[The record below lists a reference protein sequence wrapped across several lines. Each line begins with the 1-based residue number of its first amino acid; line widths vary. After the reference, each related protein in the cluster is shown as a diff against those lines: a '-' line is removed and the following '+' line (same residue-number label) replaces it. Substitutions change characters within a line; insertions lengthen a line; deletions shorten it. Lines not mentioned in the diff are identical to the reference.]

1 MRYLYLE
8 VIVILGLCEAL
19 LKLPEFRELIDRLDK
34 QMPTTAFGG
43 LNSIHKSHFAGAI
56 RRLTGRGVLLI
67 AADEQEAKRL
77 ADDAA
82 VIAGEECP
90 VLPSREFMFHNV
102 ETASHE
108 WEAARLE
115 MFDALANGHL
125 GFLASTPEAL
135 LERTIPMDVLRGTSY
150 NLTVGKQYDIN
161 DIKLHLIRG
170 GYTLCERVEGCGQYA
185 MRGGILDVFSPGS
198 KYPIRVDFFDDEID
212 TMGYFDTMTQRRIE
226 NVNTFNILPSRE
238 TLAECCEGGS
248 KGLASKIE
256 DIIKSLSRKRKLPEG
271 LLDTLRQDTEKVRQ
285 RGSFDAVDRYL
296 ALIYNE
302 KSCALDYLRDDF
314 IILCVD
320 SLRIKERIKSYEWQM
335 SEDIKTLLENGIMAS
350 EQTDLFCDNHEYL
363 SKLEAHSTVLLETFV
378 GAGIEPRPK
387 AILTTMAKQL
397 PSYGG
402 SYDTAV
408 QDARHYA
415 NENYTEIVLASGERK
430 AVHLDEKLRQSG
442 IKSAIDYNLNAL
454 PDKPIAIVTLG
465 SLSAGMEYPTAKI
478 AVITEGQLYAP
489 TAKKKP
495 KKKKSNRETINSYS
509 DLSIGDLV
517 VHEHH
522 GIGRFSGIEKIKSDG
537 VERDYI
543 KLTYSGTD
551 VLFVPATQL
560 ELVSKYVGAG
570 EDVPVKLNKLG
581 GSDWQKAKSKAKGA
595 AKDMAKKLIA
605 LYAERKRR
613 PGFAFPKDDDWQRE
627 FEDSFEYEET
637 DDQLRCIK
645 EIKADMMTTMP
656 MDRLLCGDV
665 GFGKTEVAFRA
676 VMKCILGGKQA
687 ALLCPTTVLARQH
700 YLTALRRF
708 GNAPIKIAILSRFQ
722 NASETAEI
730 HRKLANG
737 SIDFI
742 IGTHRLLN
750 KDIEYS
756 NLGLVIIDE
765 EQRFGVTHKE
775 KLKEMSKNV
784 DALTMTATPIPR
796 TLSMALSGVRDMSML
811 EEAPRDRQPVQTYVL
826 EHDYGVIGDAIRREL
841 ARGGQVYYLHNRVE
855 SITRAA
861 ARLQEMLPDAS
872 IAVAHGKMSEE
883 ELSEV
888 MRSMSDGEVQ
898 ILVCTTIIETG
909 IDIPNVNT
917 LIIEDADKLG
927 LAQLHQIRGRVGRSS
942 RHAYAYLTYKRGKVL
957 SEVSAKRLNAM
968 REFAGFGAGFK
979 IAMRDLEIRGA
990 GNILGSEQ
998 SGHMVSVG
1006 YDMYLK
1012 LLEEAVLE
1020 ERGEKIIPRD
1030 CTVELTVSA
1039 FIPETYI
1046 RTNEERMDTYR
1057 RIAFIKNK
1065 EDSED
1070 VIDELCD
1077 RYGEPT
1083 KEVMNLIEI
1092 ALLRRAASACDISGI
1107 TQHDNMLKFTFHVT
1121 DFEKISKLCGS
1132 EQFKGRVLLNAG
1144 EKPYVSIR
1152 LKQGEKPLKLSSD
1165 LMKAYKS

>member
-1 MRYLYLE
+1 M
-8 VIVILGLCEAL
+8 INILGLCEAL
-19 LKLPEFRELIDRLDK
+19 LKLPEFKELIERLDRRSSV
-34 QMPTTAFGG
+34 TAFGG

-67 AADEQEAKRL
+67 AADEQEARRL
-77 ADDAA
+77 AADAA
-82 VIAGEECP
+82 VLAGEECP
-90 VLPSREFMFHNV
+90 VLPSREFVFHNV

-108 WEAARLE
+108 WEAVRIE
-115 MFDALANGHL
+115 MLDALRSGRL
-125 GFLASTPEAL
+125 GFVAATPEAL
-135 LERTIPMDVLRGTSY
+135 LERTIPVDVLRGTTY
-150 NLTVGKQYDIN
+150 ELAVGKQYDIN
-161 DIKLHLIRG
+161 DIKKYLIRG

-185 MRGGILDVFSPGS
+185 VRGGILDVFSPGS
-198 KYPIRVDFFDDEID
+198 KYPVRVDFFDDEID
-212 TMGYFDTMTQRRIE
+212 TMGYFDTMSQRRIE
-226 NVNTFNILPSRE
+226 NVNTFSILPSRE
-238 TLAECCEGGS
+238 TLSECAEGGS
-248 KGLASKIE
+248 EGLAEQIE
-256 DIIKSLSRKRKLPEG
+256 SLIRSMSRKRKLPEG
-271 LLDTLRQDTEKVRQ
+271 ILNNLRQDAERIRH
-285 RGSFDAVDRYL
+285 RGSFDAIDRYL
-296 ALIYNE
+296 ALIYKE
-302 KSCALDYLRDDF
+302 KACALDYFNDDF
-314 IILCVD
+314 IVLCVD
-320 SLRIKERIKSYEWQM
+320 SQRIKERIKSYEWQM
-335 SEDIKTLLENGIMAS
+335 SEDIRTLLENGIITS
-350 EQTDLFCDNHEYL
+350 EQTELFCDCDEYF
-363 SKLEAHSTVLLETFV
+363 KRLEEHSCVLLETFV

-402 SYDTAV
+402 SSETAI
-408 QDARHYA
+408 QDARHYF
-415 NENYTEIVLASGERK
+415 NERFTGVVLASGERK
-430 AVHLDEKLRQSG
+430 ASHIEEMLRQAG
-442 IKSAIDYNLNAL
+442 IKAAIDYNLNTL
-454 PDKPIAIVTLG
+454 PDTPITVVTLG
-465 SLSAGMEYPTAKI
+465 SLSAGMEYPTARI
-478 AVITEGQLYAP
+478 AVITEGQLNVP
-489 TAKKKP
+489 VAKKKP
-495 KKKKSNRETINSYS
+495 KKKKSSRETINSYN

-570 EDVPVKLNKLG
+570 EDAPVKLNKLG
-581 GSDWQKAKSKAKGA
+581 GSDWQKAKTKAKGA

-613 PGFAFPKDDDWQRE
+613 PGYAFPKDDDWQRE
-627 FEDSFEYEET
+627 FEGAFEYEET
-637 DDQLRCIK
+637 DDQLRCVK
-645 EIKADMMTTMP
+645 EIKNDMMQSMP

-708 GNAPIKIAILSRFQ
+708 GNNPVKIALLSRFQ
-722 NASETAEI
+722 SASETAEI
-730 HRKLANG
+730 YRKLASG

-750 KDIEYS
+750 KEIEYHD
-756 NLGLVIIDE
+756 LGLVIIDE

-775 KLKEMSKNV
+775 RLKEMSKNV

-861 ARLQEMLPDAS
+861 ARLQEMLPEAT
-872 IAVAHGKMSEE
+872 IAIAHGKMSED

-927 LAQLHQIRGRVGRSS
+927 LAQLHQIRGRVGRSA

-957 SEVSAKRLNAM
+957 SEISTKRLNAM

-1020 ERGEKIIPRD
+1020 ERGEKIVPRD

-1046 RTNEERMDTYR
+1046 KTNEERMDIYR
-1057 RIAFIKNK
+1057 RIAFIRDKT
-1065 EDSED
+1065 DSED

-1083 KEVMNLIEI
+1083 KEVMNLIDI
-1092 ALLRRAASACDISGI
+1092 ALLRRRASACDISGI
-1107 TQHDNMLKFTFHVT
+1107 TQHENMLKFTFFVT

-1132 EQFKGRVLLNAG
+1132 EQFKGRVMLNAG
-1144 EKPYVSIR
+1144 EKPYLSIR
-1152 LKQGEKPLKLSSD
+1152 LKTGEKPLKLATD
-1165 LMKAYKS
+1165 LLKCYKDTSL